1 MSEIKIFSIEAL
13 EMGPMDN
20 FIYLIHDHA
29 THRAAIV
36 DPAWDVAKI
45 IMKAQDI
52 GVKITDILI
61 THGHA
66 DHING
71 IDELLGHCDAEVHML
86 KAEVNFSE
94 LPIKK
99 ATLHYGG
106 DEIMLGQ
113 TKIKILH
120 TPGHSPG
127 SACFHIGNELI
138 TGDTLFVFGC
148 GHCKLAGANPNELF
162 NSLNKIKK
170 EMPLDTIIRPGH
182 NYAELP
188 STTLSEQIKGNPFL
202 NFHDIESFSKYRMIE
217 HDKIRDTPYRAM
229 PSTPSKLKH

>member
-1 MSEIKIFSIEAL
+1 MSEKAFSIEAIEL
-13 EMGPMDN
+13 GPMEN
-20 FIYLIHDHA
+20 FVYIIHDHA
-29 THRAAIV
+29 TNRAAVV
-36 DPAWDVAKI
+36 DPAWDVTRIIRRAKES
-45 IMKAQDI
+45 
-52 GVKITDILI
+52 GLTITDILI

-71 IDELLGHCDAEVHML
+71 IDDLLNSCDAEVHML

-94 LPIKK
+94 LLIKNP
-99 ATLHYGG
+99 TLHYGG

-127 SACFHIGNELI
+127 SACFLIGGELI

-162 NSLNKIKK
+162 DSLNKLKK
-170 EMPLDTIIRPGH
+170 DMPMDTIIHPGH
-182 NYAELP
+182 NYADKGV
-188 STTLSEQIKGNPFL
+188 STISEQVDGNPFL
-202 NFHDIESFSKYRMIE
+202 HFDKVEDFTQYRMVD
-217 HDKIRDTPYRAM
+217 HDKFRNTPYQAILKSDVIK
-229 PSTPSKLKH
+229 ST